1 MDPYW
6 LYNAETDP
14 NPEADPDAGN
24 KKCLTVNKNSCKVN
38 LEIYVRFV
46 SEFLQYLNLRNKS

>member
-1 MDPYW
+1 MDPFW

-14 NPEADPDAGN
+14 NPDADPDAGN

-38 LEIYVRFV
+38 LEIYKICFRVFAIF
-46 SEFLQYLNLRNKS
+46 EFTK